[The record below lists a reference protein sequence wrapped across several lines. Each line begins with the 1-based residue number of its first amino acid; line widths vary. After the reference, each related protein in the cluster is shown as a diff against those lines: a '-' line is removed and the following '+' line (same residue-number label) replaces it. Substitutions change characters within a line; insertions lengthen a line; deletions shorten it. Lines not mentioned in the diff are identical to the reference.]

1 MEDKII
7 TKKDF
12 EKYFN
17 GENVINKTDYL
28 LYEKLEKAKKI
39 YLQIG
44 EKFNYF
50 LTT

>member
-1 MEDKII
+1 MEEEII

-17 GENVINKTDYL
+17 GENVISKSDYL
-28 LYEKLEKAKKI
+28 LYKKIKETREI

-44 EKFNYF
+44 EKINYF

>member
-1 MEDKII
+1 MEEQII

-12 EKYFN
+12 KKYFKEKN
-17 GENVINKTDYL
+17 IIDKSEYL
-28 LYEKLEKAKKI
+28 LYKKIKETREI